1 MDIFI
6 TNVEQTFHNGARMN
20 FRCWNYFLWSTHSF
34 KMKGDTVMSVIISA
48 TTRFAGKSGKGHG
61 FLAKAE
67 LMLNESRKW
76 EAQGDN
82 ASALEYA
89 YRAGLRA
96 AGAMVAC
103 SRIASRKRKSSNVWD
118 QLRMIGPEGIQW
130 ADRFQKFSRTRSR
143 VVNGMDPGVSI
154 EVVHRLQLLVDEFIG
169 YLLASEYS
177 EQEAA

>member
-1 MDIFI
+1 MS
-6 TNVEQTFHNGARMN
+6 
-20 FRCWNYFLWSTHSF
+20 FRCWNCFLWSTQSF
-34 KMKGDTVMSVIISA
+34 KMKGDTFMSVIISA
-48 TTRFAGKSGKGHG
+48 TTRFAGKSGKGHD

-96 AGAMVAC
+96 AGAMVTC

-118 QLRMIGPEGIQW
+118 HLRMIGPEGIQW

-143 VVNGMDPGVSI
+143 VVSGIDPGVSV
-154 EVVHRLQLLVDEFIG
+154 EVVHRLQLLVDEFIV
-169 YLLASEYS
+169 YLLAGEYPG
-177 EQEAA
+177 QEAA